1 VSIVIS
7 TQTPNPTDLLSV
19 LIDDAKT
26 EADKRVVLSLY
37 TAPDD
42 ADPFEAETI
51 KLANPA
57 FGDFQNAEEVLAMA
71 EDARRMPSRE
81 PEYRNLILN
90 QRVEMFAPFVS
101 RSVWSGPPK
110 GRANGVATADVSDG
124 PVYGG
129 SEHSSDTLHTWR

>member
-1 VSIVIS
+1 
-7 TQTPNPTDLLSV
+7 
-19 LIDDAKT
+19 
-26 EADKRVVLSLY
+26 DKRVVLSLY

-42 ADPFEAETI
+42 ADPFDAETI

-57 FGDFQNAEEVLAMA
+57 FGDFQNADEVLAMA

-101 RSVWSGPPK
+101 RSVWAACGGDVVKSFEGLPMF
-110 GRANGVATADVSDG
+110 GGLDLSSVSDLTAKVYIA
-124 PVYGG
+124 PVDRLWHVNPTFWLPREGLAEK
-129 SEHSSDTLHTWR
+129 SRN